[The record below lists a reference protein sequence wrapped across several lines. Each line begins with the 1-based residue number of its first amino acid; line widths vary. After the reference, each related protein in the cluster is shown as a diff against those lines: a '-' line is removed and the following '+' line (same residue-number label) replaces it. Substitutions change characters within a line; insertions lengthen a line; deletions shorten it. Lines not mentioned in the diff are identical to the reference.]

1 MKSRGINEFSHYV
14 GPLWPQFQ
22 KVREVSE
29 KGGRIV
35 DPQFSTVTYMEIS
48 ISSKELIPWL
58 KPNDSYID
66 NLQIYD
72 EDYWMIQEFHS
83 IRKSI
88 KLLKKVYDTFI
99 SRSEIQFYKDYC
111 PIRWTQ
117 ENDFLGNFDDLIDIF
132 HPYCEG
138 ISMEYIGNFAFSE
151 CFVSPFIIN
160 QAEEYN
166 EIIKH
171 PNKKNLI
178 LWARKDFLRKTD
190 VGLDILRCH
199 RMMGTRALRF
209 GLPVYCE

>member
-1 MKSRGINEFSHYV
+1 MKSKGINEFSHYV

-66 NLQIYD
+66 NLQ
-72 EDYWMIQEFHS
+72 
-83 IRKSI
+83 
-88 KLLKKVYDTFI
+88 VYDTFI